1 MSTPERHVPLLDLV
15 AQHATIREEILAE
28 LIPLIDSQRFIMG
41 PAVGELE
48 CMIAGYTQSRYAIG
62 CASGSDALLLAWM
75 ALELGP
81 GDKVIT
87 TPYSFFATAGSLSRI
102 GVEPVFVDIDPVT
115 FNLDPNQ
122 VEDAFKRHTNVWAVQ
137 PVHLFGGCA
146 DMDPLL
152 EIAKRH
158 GAVVVEDA
166 AQAIGAEYKGRR
178 CGAIGAMGCF
188 SFYPGKNLGG
198 YGDSG
203 ILTTNDET
211 YAEVLKKLRVHGG
224 HNRYYHEV
232 VGINSRIDT
241 LQAAVLK
248 VKMKYLDAWTEKRQA
263 NAALYTRLLQE
274 MDVPVGLPEV
284 ASYQTRHVFNQYT
297 IRAPRRDELKGW
309 LAAHGVG
316 AEIYYPL
323 PLHLQECFAE
333 LGYLPG
339 DLPVSERLAHEAL
352 SIPVYPELGEED
364 VHYVAGKIA
373 QFYREAK

>member
-1 MSTPERHVPLLDLV
+1 MSTLTRHVPLLDLA
-15 AQHATIREEILAE
+15 AQHASIREEILAE

-41 PAVGELE
+41 AAVGELE
-48 CMIAGYTQSRYAIG
+48 CKIAGYTQSRFAVG

-87 TPYSFFATAGSLSRI
+87 TPYSFFATAGSLARI

-115 FNLDPNQ
+115 FNMDPNQ
-122 VEDAFKRHTNVWAVQ
+122 VEDAFRRHNEIWAIQ

-152 EIAKRH
+152 ELGQKH

-188 SFYPGKNLGG
+188 SFYPGKNLGA
-198 YGDSG
+198 YGDAG
-203 ILTTNDET
+203 MVTTNDSEL
-211 YAEVLKKLRVHGG
+211 AELLARLRLHGG
-224 HNRYYHEV
+224 RDKYYHEL

-248 VKMKYLDAWTEKRQA
+248 VKFAHLDQWTEARQA
-263 NAALYTRLLQE
+263 HAARYLKMFSS
-274 MDVPVGLPEV
+274 MDLPIRLPEI
-284 ASYQTRHVFNQYT
+284 ASYQTRHVFNQFT
-297 IRAPRRDELKGW
+297 IQAPRRDELKAFLTASGI
-309 LAAHGVG
+309 GC
-316 AEIYYPL
+316 EIYYPL
-323 PLHLQECFAE
+323 PLHLQQCFSD
-333 LGYLPG
+333 LGYEAG
-339 DLPVSERLAHEAL
+339 DLPVSERVAQEAL
-352 SIPVYPELGEED
+352 SLPVYPELDED
-364 VHYVAGKIA
+364 DQAYVVSRVAE
-373 QFYREAK
+373 FYKSSK

>member
-1 MSTPERHVPLLDLV
+1 MRHVPLLDLA
-15 AQHATIREEILAE
+15 AQHAPIREEILAE

-48 CMIAGYTQSRYAIG
+48 CKIAGYTQSKFAIG

-87 TPYSFFATAGSLSRI
+87 TPYSFFATAGSLARI
-102 GVEPVFVDIDPVT
+102 GVDPVFVDIDPVT
-115 FNLDPNQ
+115 FNMDPNQ
-122 VEDAFKRHTNVWAVQ
+122 VEDAFHRHQDIWAIQ

-152 EIAKRH
+152 ELGQKH

-188 SFYPGKNLGG
+188 SFYPGKNLGA
-198 YGDSG
+198 YGDAG
-203 ILTTNDET
+203 IVTTNDPEL
-211 YAEVLKKLRVHGG
+211 AGLLAKLRLHGG
-224 HNRYYHEV
+224 RDKYYHEL

-248 VKMKYLDAWTEKRQA
+248 VKMGHLDAWTLRRQE
-263 NAALYTRLLQE
+263 NAARYLKLFSALDLPIQL
-274 MDVPVGLPEV
+274 PVIAP
-284 ASYQTRHVFNQYT
+284 YQTRHVFNQFT
-297 IRAPRRDELKGW
+297 IQCERRDELK
-309 LAAHGVG
+309 AHLTARGVG
-316 AEIYYPL
+316 SEIYYPL
-323 PLHLQECFAE
+323 PLHLQECFAD
-333 LGYLPG
+333 LGYAAG
-339 DLPVSERLAHEAL
+339 DLPVSERLAQRAL
-352 SIPVYPELGEED
+352 SLPVYPELSEED
-364 VHYVAGKIA
+364 QNYVVSVVAE
-373 QFYREAK
+373 FYKDSK